1 VYAEVGTLTGTELGN
16 AGLVVGDDTAGVLL
30 GAAVTLMGATLGEDD
45 AGLVVGDDTAGVL
58 LGAAVTLMGATLGP
72 ATTGF
77 PVDTGTATGV
87 GTL

>member
-16 AGLVVGDDTAGVLL
+16 
-30 GAAVTLMGATLGEDD
+30 